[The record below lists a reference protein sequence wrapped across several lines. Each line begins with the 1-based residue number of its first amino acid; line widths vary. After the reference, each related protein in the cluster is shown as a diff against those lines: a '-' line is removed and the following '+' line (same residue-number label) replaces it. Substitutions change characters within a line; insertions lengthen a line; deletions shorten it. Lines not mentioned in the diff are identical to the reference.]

1 MGAGRGSQ
9 SHSCHQIGWVG
20 FNFGSSVLELPLLR
34 RLQAFSNPLYF
45 DKGVHCELN
54 PVLPWGFG
62 AGEGNSE
69 DRLVDF
75 CHCAQC
81 NLCTA
86 VHCTVQS
93 ALHCSALQCAGKG
106 VERQES
112 GNRWEQV
119 ITLL

>member
-20 FNFGSSVLELPLLR
+20 FNFGSFVLELPLLR
-34 RLQAFSNPLYF
+34 RLQAFSGSNSLYF

-75 CHCAQC
+75 CHCA
-81 NLCTA
+81 LCT
-86 VHCTVQS
+86 VY
-93 ALHCSALQCAGKG
+93 CSGLQCAGKG
-106 VERQES
+106 FERQES